1 MAKKFG
7 EFIAY
12 LLIAAAATTFV
23 ALSVAI
29 TFWVLTWAFGG
40 R

>member
-7 EFIAY
+7 EIIAY
-12 LLIAAAATTFV
+12 LIMAAAATTFV
-23 ALSVAI
+23 ALSVSI
-29 TFWVLTWAFGG
+29 TYWTLTWAFGG